1 MPKKKILLFIVEGQ
15 TDETALATALSRI
28 LLVNLPRLKSRASHP
43 LGIGLS
49 VLGYSRALEKRHP
62 LRVMFPQRG

>member
-1 MPKKKILLFIVEGQ
+1 MVRLYPEDSLEDLLLRGY
-15 TDETALATALSRI
+15 
-28 LLVNLPRLKSRASHP
+28 LVNLPRLKSRASHP